1 MLNADHQFRSRA
13 ALPAAP
19 SMPVPLNLTL
29 FARGPGGQLADQ
41 IATSGPYADAI
52 SGVKVDRTRVKAGVY
67 VLVPSAWERGMAV
80 GSKWEVKVWSDGPLE
95 VEVV

>member
-1 MLNADHQFRSRA
+1 MPIA
-13 ALPAAP
+13 PA
-19 SMPVPLNLTL
+19 MPVPLNLTL
-29 FARGPGGQLADQ
+29 FTRGPGAQLADQ
-41 IATSGPYADAI
+41 IATSGPYADPI
-52 SGVKVDRTRVKAGVY
+52 SGVKVDKTRVKAGVY